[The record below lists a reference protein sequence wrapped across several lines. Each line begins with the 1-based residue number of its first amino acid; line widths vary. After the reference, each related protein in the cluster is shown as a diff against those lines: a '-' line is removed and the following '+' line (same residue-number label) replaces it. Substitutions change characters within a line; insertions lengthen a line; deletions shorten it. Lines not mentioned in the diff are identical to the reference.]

1 MSPILGIWASQN
13 YVRVSPSY
21 DSIATTTVGGG
32 GTSTVTFSSI
42 PGTYKHLQLRYTAQS
57 TRGSISADNVLMQLN
72 GAGSGYSRH
81 FVWGDGA
88 NPASGATTSATHL
101 WLGTIASTA
110 TANIFG
116 VGIVDI
122 LDYANTNKNKTTR
135 SLFGED
141 LNGTPASSNGL
152 LGMWSGLYPS
162 TTAVTSIS
170 LTCQSASF
178 AQYTQFA
185 LYGIK

>member
-1 MSPILGIWASQN
+1 MFGGLVAL
-13 YVRVSPSY
+13 PSSY
-21 DSIATTTVGGG
+21 ESIATTTVGAG

-42 PGTYKHLQLRYTAQS
+42 PSTYKHLQLRYTAQS
-57 TRGSISADNVLMQLN
+57 TRPTVSADNVLMQLN
-72 GAGSGYSRH
+72 GSSSGYSRH
-81 FVWGDGA
+81 FIWGDGA
-88 NPASGATTSATHL
+88 TASAGATTSTTHL
-101 WLGTIASTA
+101 WLGTMPSTA

-122 LDYANTNKNKTTR
+122 LDYADTSKNKTTR

-152 LGMWSGLYPS
+152 VGMWSGLYPS
-162 TTAVTSIS
+162 TTAISSIS

-178 AQYTQFA
+178 AQYTHFA
-185 LYGIK
+185 LYGIKG